1 MLYYTES
8 LCRTVFSAIRE
19 REWHAAVK
27 ISYFG
32 DTRSHTF
39 AAVSFLLGEEGAKGY
54 ETDGCETVYE
64 ALRRV
69 RDGESDAAAVPIENS
84 FEGTVTAT
92 EDALGDLRLYIVR
105 EIVLPVRQ
113 NLIVKN
119 GVTLK
124 DIRRVYSHPQALA
137 QCRATLR
144 SLLPQAVTEQVAYTS
159 AGLDKLDDDSAA
171 IARAPQDGQTILKA
185 DITDSPD
192 NCTRFVLVKAA
203 PARTGN
209 KFSVRFSAANRPGA
223 LVEVLNELYARGLN
237 MVKIE
242 SRPAKKRMG
251 QYVFYVDFLL
261 TEAYKP
267 DAVLSAIAEKAEDL
281 RFLGR
286 YEPGGMV

>member
-1 MLYYTES
+1 MFPA
-8 LCRTVFSAIRE
+8 VRE

-39 AAVSFLLGEEGAKGY
+39 AAVSSLCSEEGESG
-54 ETDGCETVYE
+54 ETEGCETVYE

-69 RDGESDAAAVPIENS
+69 RDGESDAALVPIENS
-84 FEGTVTAT
+84 VEGTVPAA
-92 EDALGDLRLYIVR
+92 EDALDDLRLYIVR

-113 NLIVKN
+113 NLIVKK
-119 GVTLK
+119 GVTLT

-144 SLLPQAVTEQVAYTS
+144 KLLPQAVTEQVAYTS
-159 AGLDKLDDDSAA
+159 AGLDKLDDTCAA
-171 IARAPQDGQTILKA
+171 VARAPKDGQTVLLENIA
-185 DITDSPD
+185 DSPD

-209 KFSVRFSAANRPGA
+209 KFSVRFTAANRPGA
-223 LVEVLNELYARGLN
+223 LVEVLNELCARGLN

-251 QYVFYVDFLL
+251 QYVFYVDFML

-267 DAVLSAIAEKAEDL
+267 NAVLSAIAEKAEDL

-286 YEPGGMV
+286 YESGGTV